1 MLLCSAAVLAIIII
15 SMTKESL
22 NCPLKNKF
30 FCLSVC
36 MHNGGAM
43 PGYSYN
49 EYKYL
54 QGLWCPQ
61 EGNFCGESN
70 GGGYDQTKFVIIILP
85 RECLSMGHGFTV
97 RCHFIEKQHELCHPP
112 LPRRSS
118 VCASSAREHAGRG
131 IYKSHE
137 IRRSTN

>member
-1 MLLCSAAVLAIIII
+1 
-15 SMTKESL
+15 
-22 NCPLKNKF
+22 
-30 FCLSVC
+30 
-36 MHNGGAM
+36 M

-118 VCASSAREHAGRG
+118 ICASSAREQEGGFIRVMKLGGAQTKNSIFPHMYCSPLFTLYYPIQQGR
-131 IYKSHE
+131 S
-137 IRRSTN
+137 RAAWDTRALCLL